1 MPLNSPFKFLD
12 AYGKEDKDI
21 FFGRDDE
28 VEQLYELVF
37 QSNLTL
43 VYGQSGTGKTSL
55 VQCGLANR
63 FAQSDWFNVYIRRN
77 EDINQSMLAI
87 LQNYQ
92 VKKPE
97 SSSLKERLLRRR
109 QGAERKTA
117 GSREEEVKDELIRTL
132 RALYNYYL
140 KPVYLIFDQF
150 EELFILGNRPE
161 QEKFYRSIANILA
174 SEPYCRVILI
184 MREESIAQLYD
195 FEKVVPRLFDKRLRV
210 EPMSRLKTAEVIGRT
225 TEKFSIRLAD
235 ESVPERIID
244 VLSEGQGRVELTYLQ
259 VFLDKLFQEAAK
271 TSPDGVVFSG
281 PLIQKAGSI
290 DDILAD
296 FLDRQME
303 SIQMELQQSFPAVSP
318 SAVKK
323 VAGSF
328 VTLEGTKRPLSKEQA
343 AVGNVTE
350 EQGGFVVG
358 QLEKAR
364 ILRFENNRYE
374 LAHDTL
380 ARHIAG
386 GRTADEVA
394 LLQVAKLARDRLN
407 VYETAKT
414 YLNNN
419 ELQLINSFKSRLRDE
434 NSLSAEEWAFVRK
447 SERANRARRR
457 AVAGLTLAL
466 IAVLAGFSVFSWAQW
481 QKAQVSAR
489 VAKAKEAEAQKALE
503 GLKEEQAQRALA
515 KYNEYLARGKASMNQ
530 TYYAQAIQEFDLAL
544 EALQDTEP
552 VAGFDEKGGEARQLK
567 EVAQSKSGVSQR
579 FAQLIQDG
587 ESDEGR
593 GNRWLVDAKRKY
605 QEALELGY
613 DNNTAQSR
621 ITALEGKLEN
631 AFDTFVSEG
640 ETFFRTNNASGFR
653 RALDSYQQANRIR
666 STRDI
671 RERIQACKDSLG
683 LTN

>member
-28 VEQLYELVF
+28 VEQLYEMVF

-77 EDINQSMLAI
+77 EDINQSMLAT
-87 LQNYQ
+87 LQSYQ
-92 VKKPE
+92 VKKAE
-97 SSSLKERLLRRR
+97 SSSLKERLMRRR
-109 QGAERKTA
+109 QATERKTA
-117 GSREEEVKDELIRTL
+117 SSQEEEVKDELIRTL
-132 RALYNYYL
+132 RNLYNYFL

-210 EPMSRLKTAEVIGRT
+210 EPMSQLKTAEVISRT
-225 TEKFSIRLAD
+225 AEKFSIQLAD
-235 ESVPERIID
+235 ESVPEKITD

-271 TSPDGVVFSG
+271 TPGDGIVFSR
-281 PLIQKAGSI
+281 PLIQKVGSI
-290 DDILAD
+290 EDILAD

-303 SIQMELQQSFPAVSP
+303 SIQLELQQNFSAVSP

-328 VTLEGTKRPLSKEQA
+328 VTLEGTKRPLAKEQA
-343 AVGNVTE
+343 AAGNLTGA
-350 EQGGFVVG
+350 QAGFVIG

-364 ILRFENNRYE
+364 ILRYENNRYE

-419 ELQLINSFKSRLRDE
+419 ELQLIKSFDNRLKEE
-434 NSLSAEEWAFVRK
+434 NSLTAEEWAFVRK
-447 SERANRARRR
+447 SARANRSRRR
-457 AVAGLTLAL
+457 IIVGLTLVL
-466 IAVLAGFSVFSWAQW
+466 IAVLAGFSAFSLSQWRLAQ
-481 QKAQVSAR
+481 KSAEI
-489 VAKAKEAEAQKALE
+489 ALENELEAQKALAD
-503 GLKEEQAQRALA
+503 LKEEQAQRALA
-515 KYNEYLARGKASMNQ
+515 KYNEYLALGKTSMNQ
-530 TYYAQAIQEFDLAL
+530 SYYSQAIQEFDLAL
-544 EALQDTEP
+544 EALQSTEAI
-552 VAGFDEKGGEARQLK
+552 AGFDENGGEARQLK
-567 EVAQSKSGVSQR
+567 EEALSKSGVSQR
-579 FAQLIQDG
+579 FAQLIQEG
-587 ESDEGR
+587 EKLESGGDR
-593 GNRWLVDAKRKY
+593 SLVDAKRKY
-605 QEALELGY
+605 QEALGLGY
-613 DNNTAQSR
+613 DNTTAQSK
-621 ITALEGKLEN
+621 ITALEGKLEK
-631 AFDTFVSEG
+631 AFDNFIRNG
-640 ETFFRTNNASGFR
+640 DTFFRANNTSGFR

-666 STRDI
+666 STEYIRGRI
-671 RERIQACKDSLG
+671 RECREKL
-683 LTN
+683 

>member
-77 EDINQSMLAI
+77 EDINQSMLAT
-87 LQNYQ
+87 LQSYQ
-92 VKKPE
+92 VKKAE
-97 SSSLKERLLRRR
+97 SSSLKERLMRRR
-109 QGAERKTA
+109 QATERKTA
-117 GSREEEVKDELIRTL
+117 SSQEEEVKDELIRTL
-132 RALYNYYL
+132 RNLYNYFL

-210 EPMSRLKTAEVIGRT
+210 EPMSQLKTAEVISRT
-225 TEKFSIRLAD
+225 AEKFSIQLAD
-235 ESVPERIID
+235 ESVPEKITD
-244 VLSEGQGRVELTYLQ
+244 VLSEGHGRVELTYLQ

-271 TSPDGVVFSG
+271 TPANGIVFSR
-281 PLIQKAGSI
+281 PLIQKVGSI
-290 DDILAD
+290 DDILTD

-303 SIQMELQQSFPAVSP
+303 SIQLELQQNFPAVSP

-328 VTLEGTKRPLSKEQA
+328 VTLEGTKRPLAKEQA
-343 AVGNVTE
+343 AAGNLTGA
-350 EQGGFVVG
+350 QAGFVID

-364 ILRFENNRYE
+364 ILRYENNRYE

-394 LLQVAKLARDRLN
+394 LLQIAKLARDRLH
-407 VYETAKT
+407 VYDTTKT

-419 ELQLINSFKSRLRDE
+419 ELQLIKSFDNRLKEE
-434 NSLSAEEWAFVRK
+434 NSLTAEEWAFVRK
-447 SERANRARRR
+447 SARANRSRRR
-457 AVAGLTLAL
+457 IIVGLTLVL
-466 IAVLAGFSVFSWAQW
+466 IAVLAGFSAFSLSQWRLAQ
-481 QKAQVSAR
+481 KSAEI
-489 VAKAKEAEAQKALE
+489 ALENELEAQKALAD
-503 GLKEEQAQRALA
+503 LKEEQAQRALA
-515 KYNEYLARGKASMNQ
+515 KYNEYLALGKTSMNQ
-530 TYYAQAIQEFDLAL
+530 SYYSQAIQEFDLAL
-544 EALQDTEP
+544 EALQSTEAI
-552 VAGFDEKGGEARQLK
+552 AGFDENGGEARQLK
-567 EVAQSKSGVSQR
+567 EEALSKSGVSQR
-579 FAQLIQDG
+579 FAQLIQEG
-587 ESDEGR
+587 EKLESGGDR
-593 GNRWLVDAKRKY
+593 SLVDAKRKY
-605 QEALELGY
+605 QEALGLGY
-613 DNNTAQSR
+613 DNTTAQSK
-621 ITALEGKLEN
+621 ITALEGKLEK
-631 AFDTFVSEG
+631 AFDNFKRNG
-640 ETFFRTNNASGFR
+640 DTFFRANNTSGFR
-653 RALDSYQQANRIR
+653 RALDNYQQANRIR
-666 STRDI
+666 STEYIRGRI
-671 RERIQACKDSLG
+671 RECREKL
-683 LTN
+683 

>member
-28 VEQLYELVF
+28 VEQLYEMVF

-77 EDINQSMLAI
+77 EDINQSMLAT
-87 LQNYQ
+87 LQSYQ
-92 VKKPE
+92 VKKAE
-97 SSSLKERLLRRR
+97 SSSLKERLMRRR
-109 QGAERKTA
+109 QATERKTA
-117 GSREEEVKDELIRTL
+117 SSQEEEVKDELIRTL
-132 RALYNYYL
+132 RNLYNYFL

-210 EPMSRLKTAEVIGRT
+210 EPMSQLKTAEVISRT
-225 TEKFSIRLAD
+225 AEKFSIQLAD
-235 ESVPERIID
+235 ESVPEKITD
-244 VLSEGQGRVELTYLQ
+244 VLSEGHGRVELTYLQ

-271 TSPDGVVFSG
+271 TPANGIVFSR
-281 PLIQKAGSI
+281 PLIQKVGSI
-290 DDILAD
+290 DDILTD

-303 SIQMELQQSFPAVSP
+303 SIQLELQQNFPAVSP

-328 VTLEGTKRPLSKEQA
+328 VTLEGTKRPLAKEQA
-343 AVGNVTE
+343 AAGNLTGA
-350 EQGGFVVG
+350 QAGFVID

-364 ILRFENNRYE
+364 ILRYENNRYE

-394 LLQVAKLARDRLN
+394 LLQIAKLARDRLH
-407 VYETAKT
+407 VYDTTKT

-419 ELQLINSFKSRLRDE
+419 ELQLIKSFDNRLKEE
-434 NSLSAEEWAFVRK
+434 NSLTAEEWAFVRK
-447 SERANRARRR
+447 SARANRSRRR
-457 AVAGLTLAL
+457 IIVGLTLVL
-466 IAVLAGFSVFSWAQW
+466 IAVLAGFSAFSLSQWRLAQ
-481 QKAQVSAR
+481 KSAEI
-489 VAKAKEAEAQKALE
+489 ALENELEAQKALAD
-503 GLKEEQAQRALA
+503 LKEEQAQRALA
-515 KYNEYLARGKASMNQ
+515 KYNEYLALGKTSMNQ
-530 TYYAQAIQEFDLAL
+530 SYYSQAIQEFDLAL
-544 EALQDTEP
+544 EALQSTEAI
-552 VAGFDEKGGEARQLK
+552 AGFDENGGEARQLK
-567 EVAQSKSGVSQR
+567 EEALSKSGVSQR
-579 FAQLIQDG
+579 FAQLIQEG
-587 ESDEGR
+587 EKLESGGDR
-593 GNRWLVDAKRKY
+593 SLVDAKRKY
-605 QEALELGY
+605 QEALGLGY
-613 DNNTAQSR
+613 DNTTAQSK
-621 ITALEGKLEN
+621 ITALEGKLEK
-631 AFDTFVSEG
+631 AFDNFKRNG
-640 ETFFRTNNASGFR
+640 DTFFRANNTSGFR
-653 RALDSYQQANRIR
+653 RALDNYQQANRIR
-666 STRDI
+666 STEYIRGRI
-671 RERIQACKDSLG
+671 RECREKL
-683 LTN
+683 

>member
-77 EDINQSMLAI
+77 EDINQSMLAT
-87 LQNYQ
+87 LQSYQ
-92 VKKPE
+92 VKKAE
-97 SSSLKERLLRRR
+97 SSSLKERLMRRR
-109 QGAERKTA
+109 QATERKTA
-117 GSREEEVKDELIRTL
+117 SSQEEEVKDELIRTL
-132 RALYNYYL
+132 RNLYNYFL

-210 EPMSRLKTAEVIGRT
+210 EPMSQLKTAEVISRT
-225 TEKFSIRLAD
+225 AEKFSIQLAD
-235 ESVPERIID
+235 ESVPEKITD
-244 VLSEGQGRVELTYLQ
+244 VLSEGHGRVELTYLQ

-271 TSPDGVVFSG
+271 TPANGIVFSR
-281 PLIQKAGSI
+281 PLIQKVGSI
-290 DDILAD
+290 DDILTD

-303 SIQMELQQSFPAVSP
+303 SIQLELQQNFPAVSP

-328 VTLEGTKRPLSKEQA
+328 VTLEGTKRPLAKEQA
-343 AVGNVTE
+343 AAGNLTGA
-350 EQGGFVVG
+350 QAGFVID

-364 ILRFENNRYE
+364 ILRYENNRYE

-394 LLQVAKLARDRLN
+394 LLQIAKLARDRLH
-407 VYETAKT
+407 VYDTTKT

-419 ELQLINSFKSRLRDE
+419 ELQLIKSFDNRLKEE
-434 NSLSAEEWAFVRK
+434 NSLTAEEWAFVRK
-447 SERANRARRR
+447 SARANRSRRR
-457 AVAGLTLAL
+457 IIVGLTLVL
-466 IAVLAGFSVFSWAQW
+466 IAVLAGFSAFSLSQWRLAQ
-481 QKAQVSAR
+481 KSAEI
-489 VAKAKEAEAQKALE
+489 ALENELEAQKALAD
-503 GLKEEQAQRALA
+503 LKEEQAQRALA
-515 KYNEYLARGKASMNQ
+515 KYNEYLALGKTSMNQ
-530 TYYAQAIQEFDLAL
+530 SYYSQAIQEFDLAL
-544 EALQDTEP
+544 EALQSTEAI
-552 VAGFDEKGGEARQLK
+552 AGFDENGGEARQLK
-567 EVAQSKSGVSQR
+567 EEALSKSGVSQR
-579 FAQLIQDG
+579 FAQLIQEG
-587 ESDEGR
+587 EKLESGGDR
-593 GNRWLVDAKRKY
+593 SLVDAKRKY
-605 QEALELGY
+605 QEALGLGY
-613 DNNTAQSR
+613 DNTTAQSK
-621 ITALEGKLEN
+621 ITALEGKLEK
-631 AFDTFVSEG
+631 AFDNFKRNG
-640 ETFFRTNNASGFR
+640 DTFFRADNTSGFR

-666 STRDI
+666 STEYIQGRI
-671 RERIQACKDSLG
+671 RECREKL
-683 LTN
+683 

>member
-109 QGAERKTA
+109 QGTERKTA

-419 ELQLINSFKSRLRDE
+419 ELQLINSFESRLRDE

-515 KYNEYLARGKASMNQ
+515 KYNEYLVRGKASMNQ